1 MEVPPSIIQATPE
14 TNVPVGDG
22 NSEMEKP
29 VAKTT
34 APASGQQFQLETT
47 RARIVVVCGACG
59 SGKSYATRA
68 LLKRLFQQGVLKW
81 IRIYSHT
88 AAANH
93 EYDWAPEGCVHP
105 ISLDAVSTYHKKLL
119 KARED
124 QGGVELPQNAII
136 WDDSLGALKNPYD
149 PRLTSLFATH
159 RHSGT
164 WLFYLSQTA
173 TGIPTT
179 LRSLCDYALIFA
191 SRFHRERRHLFHFCG
206 SWFAHEKE
214 FLAVFEMATEG
225 KHYSM
230 VYINRQDSLAETYM
244 SWRSDEIGD
253 FRLDFPVV

>member
-1 MEVPPSIIQATPE
+1 MDMNTVTKQSTSN
-14 TNVPVGDG
+14 TNDG
-22 NSEMEKP
+22 SFKMD
-29 VAKTT
+29 T
-34 APASGQQFQLETT
+34 S

-59 SGKSYATRA
+59 SGKSYACRA
-68 LLKRLFQQGVLKW
+68 LLKTLFQQGILKW

-93 EYDWAPEGCVHP
+93 EYDWAPQGCVHP
-105 ISLDAVSTYHKKLL
+105 INLDAVSEYHKKLL
-119 KARED
+119 KAREE
-124 QGGVELPQNAII
+124 QGGKELPQNAII

-179 LRSLCDYALIFA
+179 LRSLCDYALVFA

-206 SWFAHEKE
+206 SWYEREKD
-214 FLAVFEMATEG
+214 FLEMFDNATKG
-225 KHYSM
+225 KHYCLI
-230 VYINRQDSLAETYM
+230 YTDRQD
-244 SWRSDEIGD
+244 
-253 FRLDFPVV
+253 